1 MTVVSESF
9 GRYWGCIIKFTTD
22 QLVIRTLRKLKQP
35 EEENNEGCKRKADEM
50 EGEPDPESSEA
61 E

>member
-9 GRYWGCIIKFTTD
+9 VKYWGCITEFTTD
-22 QLVIRTLRKLKQP
+22 QLVIRILRKLKQP
-35 EEENNEGCKRKADEM
+35 EEENKEGCKCKADEM
-50 EGEPDPESSEA
+50 EGELDPESSEA